1 MAQMIKI
8 VTLFLSFLFLTVQYS
23 LGQKEK
29 IVKVKNDQGEL
40 QGTLLFPKKKNIPV
54 ALIIAGSGP
63 TDRDGN
69 QGMMKSDAYKL
80 LAEGLAEQGIA
91 SLRYDK
97 QGVGE
102 SAESAKEEKD
112 LLFEDMVSDAALFV
126 DYLLE
131 QKRFSEVILIGHSEG
146 ALVVKLLAQKRPVSK
161 VVCIAGAGRPIGEI
175 LVEQITEQ
183 SEELGAKTE
192 QIIQQLLDGKELTD
206 VPQDLMALFRP
217 SVLPYVKSWL
227 VIDPTEEIKKLEIPT
242 YIIQGTT
249 DIQVKLKDAKL
260 LAEASPKAHLLV
272 IENMNHVL
280 KDAPEERQANIMTY
294 MNPKLPLSDGLI
306 ENLSRFVLGE

>member
-1 MAQMIKI
+1 MMNFSSLLLGFLVL
-8 VTLFLSFLFLTVQYS
+8 VTTTAFT
-23 LGQKEK
+23 QKEK
-29 IVKVKNDQGEL
+29 TIKVNNSQGKL
-40 QGTLLFPKKKNIPV
+40 QGSLLFPKKKNIPV

-63 TDRDGN
+63 TDRNGN

-80 LAEGLAEQGIA
+80 LAEGLAENGIA

-102 SAESAKEEKD
+102 SKEAAKEEKD
-112 LLFEDMVSDAALFV
+112 LLFEDMVNDAALFV

-146 ALVVKLLAQKRPVSK
+146 ALVAKLLAQKKNVSK
-161 VVCIAGAGRPIGEI
+161 VVCLAGAGRPIGEI

-183 SEELGAKTE
+183 SVELGEKTE
-192 QIIQQLLDGKELTD
+192 KIIEKLLQDEDIED
-206 VPQDLMALFRP
+206 VPKDLLALFRP
-217 SVLPYVKSWL
+217 SILPYIKSWL
-227 VIDPTEEIKKLEIPT
+227 VIDPAAEIKKLEIPI

-249 DIQVKLKDAKL
+249 DIQVKLTDAKR
-260 LAEASPKAHLLV
+260 LADASPNAHLLV

-280 KDAPEERQANIMTY
+280 KEAPEERQANMLTY
-294 MNPKLPLSDGLI
+294 MNPKLPLIDGLI
-306 ENLSRFVLGE
+306 ENLSKFILRE